1 VVPGDDE
8 PRRQALL
15 RPVEHATKHSGAGLL
30 AGAFLSRTM
39 DLKGLLIDLDGTL
52 YVEDAPI
59 SGAREALLRL
69 EAVGSPYRFVTN
81 TTRKPRRE
89 VVSRL
94 RELGFPAREDLVLV
108 PAAAAN
114 ALLAGE
120 RCHALVA
127 EALLEDLA
135 DVDVVDDGPAE
146 RVLVGDLGEGFDYP
160 RLNKAFRLLM
170 DGAELVALQRNRFW
184 QEADGPSLDA
194 GPFVAAL
201 EYASGKTATVVG
213 KPEPAFFEAALRDLG
228 LQAKDVAMVGD
239 DAESDVT
246 GARRAGL
253 RGIQVKTGKYRP
265 ETAGEADA
273 EIESI
278 ADLPTLLDF

>member
-1 VVPGDDE
+1 MNP
-8 PRRQALL
+8 
-15 RPVEHATKHSGAGLL
+15 
-30 AGAFLSRTM
+30 
-39 DLKGLLIDLDGTL
+39 KGLLIDLDGTL
-52 YVEDAPI
+52 YVEGVPI
-59 SGAREALLRL
+59 PGARDALLRL
-69 EAVGSPYRFVTN
+69 GAAGVPYRYVTN

-94 RELGFPAREDLVLV
+94 QNLGFPAREDLILA
-108 PAAAAN
+108 PAVAAN
-114 ALLAGE
+114 ALLEGK

-135 DVDVVDDGPAE
+135 DVDIVGNSPAE
-146 RVLVGDLGEGFDYP
+146 HVLVGDLGYGFDYT
-160 RLNKAFRLLM
+160 RLNRAFRLLM
-170 DGAELVALQRNRFW
+170 DGAGLVALQRNRFW
-184 QEADGPSLDA
+184 QEADGLSLDA

-228 LQAKDVAMVGD
+228 LESKDMAMVGD
-239 DAESDVT
+239 DAESDVA

-253 RGIQVKTGKYRP
+253 QGIQVRTGKYRS

-278 ADLPTLLDF
+278 ADIPALLGL